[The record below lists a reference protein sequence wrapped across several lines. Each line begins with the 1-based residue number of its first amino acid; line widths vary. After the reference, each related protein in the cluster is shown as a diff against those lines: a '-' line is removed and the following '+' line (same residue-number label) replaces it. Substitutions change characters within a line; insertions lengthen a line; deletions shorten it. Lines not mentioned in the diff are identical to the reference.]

1 MAPTLLSLPVEIR
14 LMIYEYLLVAPW
26 PLEVDEWVSS
36 DFQNRTWGLV
46 DPAILRTNRQ
56 IFHESI
62 NILYSK
68 NEFRVMLARFSEKV
82 GKFLEK
88 IGSNNAAQVRKMGI
102 YYPGGV
108 LQPLPT
114 DFPETEDY
122 LSLKDHPVPV
132 GTAA

>member
-1 MAPTLLSLPVEIR
+1 
-14 LMIYEYLLVAPW
+14 MIYEHLLVAPW
-26 PLEVDEWVSS
+26 PLDVDEWVSR

-46 DPAILRTNRQ
+46 DPAIVRTNRQ

-62 NILYSK
+62 NTLYSK
-68 NEFRVMLARFSEKV
+68 NEFSVMLARFPEKV
-82 GKFLEK
+82 GRFLEN

-108 LQPLPT
+108 LQPLPI
-114 DFPETEDY
+114 DFPDTENY
-122 LSLKDHPVPV
+122 LNLKDHPVPV